1 MKIER
6 IIKKKSNIY
15 EIILSD
21 KTSLSFYDETI
32 FRFNLLITKKI
43 NKDDL
48 EKINHFNLQVEAYY
62 KALSY
67 IKKKLRTRMEL
78 YKKLEE
84 LKYDENI
91 IKNVLEKLEK
101 QKYLNDELYIK
112 SYINDQVNLTL
123 KGPIKIKKELN
134 NLGFSNVDSYFEIID
149 EEVWKNKV
157 KKIIDKNI
165 KSNKKYSKNNL
176 IIKIKSN
183 LIQNGYNIDNF
194 SYLFTDLKIEDD
206 EEIIKKLMEKAKIKY
221 SKKYSGK
228 ELEYKI
234 KQYMYSKGFNISIDK
249 YL

>member
-32 FRFNLLITKKI
+32 FKFNLLITEKI

-91 IKNVLEKLEK
+91 IKSVLEKLEK

-183 LIQNGYNIDNF
+183 LIQNGYNIDDF

>member
-91 IKNVLEKLEK
+91 IKSVLEKLEK

-183 LIQNGYNIDNF
+183 LIQNGYNIDDF

>member
-1 MKIER
+1 MKIEK

-32 FRFNLLITKKI
+32 FKFNLLITEKI

-62 KALSY
+62 KALNY

-78 YKKLEE
+78 YKKLKE

-112 SYINDQVNLTL
+112 SYINDQINLTL
-123 KGPIKIKKELN
+123 KGPIKIKRELN
-134 NLGFSNVDSYFEIID
+134 NLGFSNIDPYFENID
-149 EEVWKNKV
+149 KEVWKNKV

-176 IIKIKSN
+176 IMKIKNN
-183 LIQNGYNIDNF
+183 LIQNGYNIDDY
-194 SYLFTDLKIEDD
+194 SYWITDLKIEDD
-206 EEIIKKLMEKAKIKY
+206 EEIVKKIIDRAKIKY

>member
-183 LIQNGYNIDNF
+183 LIQNGYNIDDF

>member
-32 FRFNLLITKKI
+32 FRFNLLITEKI

-183 LIQNGYNIDNF
+183 LIQNGYNIDDF

>member
-1 MKIER
+1 MKIEK

-32 FRFNLLITKKI
+32 FHYNLLLTKEI
-43 NKDDL
+43 NKTDL
-48 EKINHFNLQVEAYY
+48 KDINYFNLQVEAYY
-62 KALSY
+62 KALNY
-67 IKKKLRTRMEL
+67 IKKKLRT
-78 YKKLEE
+78 KLEIYNK
-84 LKYDENI
+84 LKGFNYDENI

-123 KGPIKIKKELN
+123 KGPIKIKRELN
-134 NLGFSNVDSYFEIID
+134 NLGFNNIDSYFESID
-149 EEVWKNKV
+149 KKVWENKV
-157 KKIIDKNI
+157 QKIIDKNI

-176 IIKIKSN
+176 VIRIKNN
-183 LIQNGYNIDNF
+183 LVQNGYNIDDF
-194 SYLFTDLKIEDD
+194 SYLFDNIKIEDN
-206 EEIIKKLMEKAKIKY
+206 EEIIKKLIERAKKKY
-221 SKKYSGK
+221 SKKLTGK

>member
-1 MKIER
+1 MKIEK

-112 SYINDQVNLTL
+112 SYINDQINLTL
-123 KGPIKIKKELN
+123 KGPIKIKRELN
-134 NLGFSNVDSYFEIID
+134 NLGFSNIDPYFENID
-149 EEVWKNKV
+149 KEVWKNKV

-176 IIKIKSN
+176 IMKIKNN
-183 LIQNGYNIDNF
+183 LIQNGYNIDDY
-194 SYLFTDLKIEDD
+194 SYWITDLKIEDD
-206 EEIIKKLMEKAKIKY
+206 EEIVKKLIDRAKIKY

>member
-1 MKIER
+1 MKIEK

-32 FRFNLLITKKI
+32 FRFNLLITEKI

-62 KALSY
+62 KALNY

-78 YKKLEE
+78 YKKLKE

-112 SYINDQVNLTL
+112 SYINDQINLTL
-123 KGPIKIKKELN
+123 KGPIKIKRELN
-134 NLGFSNVDSYFEIID
+134 NLGFSNIDPYFE
-149 EEVWKNKV
+149 N
-157 KKIIDKNI
+157 IDK
-165 KSNKKYSKNNL
+165 
-176 IIKIKSN
+176 
-183 LIQNGYNIDNF
+183 
-194 SYLFTDLKIEDD
+194 EV
-206 EEIIKKLMEKAKIKY
+206 
-221 SKKYSGK
+221 
-228 ELEYKI
+228 
-234 KQYMYSKGFNISIDK
+234 
-249 YL
+249 